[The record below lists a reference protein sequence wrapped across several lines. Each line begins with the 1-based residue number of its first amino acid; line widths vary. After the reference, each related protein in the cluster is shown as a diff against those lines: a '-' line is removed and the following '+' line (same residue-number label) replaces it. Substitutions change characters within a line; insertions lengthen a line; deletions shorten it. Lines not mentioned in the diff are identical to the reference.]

1 MYDKNSLLTNKVNC
15 TSWYN
20 LYEVGHIYLNFK
32 ISVESSEFCNTCIF
46 QIKVHSVHMHVCIPP
61 GSVLFNLLSGFVRV
75 RCAICSLSYIL
86 LWLFWSKGTFL
97 DYQKREIA
105 QVSIFVAAV
114 HLFTCCLF
122 FFKQNAIK
130 TFILSIF
137 FLASCWN
144 VKIVSVLNDWGG
156 QTVSHIFL

>member
-1 MYDKNSLLTNKVNC
+1 MLDPFLANINTYHYLLLFSDSFGLSANHLASNWLNSWLALC
-15 TSWYN
+15 C
-20 LYEVGHIYLNFK
+20 YLNK
-32 ISVESSEFCNTCIF
+32 LCVR
-46 QIKVHSVHMHVCIPP
+46 VHMHVCIPP